1 MKSCRLKQFCSHGFP
16 FSQRPAIKIVTFQIG
31 GISFLL
37 LYISYMFLKQFYL
50 REFKFFC
57 CFAKHCLA
65 NGYIWGCFSTVVLH
79 IHQIKYLGIFL
90 FGAKSPKR
98 DATFNL
104 GFDLSPESPW
114 IALPTHTATAKL
126 IVNPLPPIPWP
137 RFRNGVA
144 SPGEGSPPR
153 GLPPLPS
160 GDLNSLAL
168 LFISDLAN
176 QAEAVGHTLGQKC
189 FQVLL

>member
-1 MKSCRLKQFCSHGFP
+1 
-16 FSQRPAIKIVTFQIG
+16 
-31 GISFLL
+31 
-37 LYISYMFLKQFYL
+37 MFLKQFYL

-65 NGYIWGCFSTVVLH
+65 NLGVFLND

-114 IALPTHTATAKL
+114 IALSTHTATQQ
-126 IVNPLPPIPWP
+126 
-137 RFRNGVA
+137 
-144 SPGEGSPPR
+144 
-153 GLPPLPS
+153 PS
-160 GDLNSLAL
+160 
-168 LFISDLAN
+168 
-176 QAEAVGHTLGQKC
+176 
-189 FQVLL
+189 